1 MEHNGFARSAA
12 VAALLWAAGATAQA
26 HDSWLR
32 QLPPPG
38 AGLLALE
45 LGSGARYPKSEI
57 GLGADR
63 ITRSGCVDAGGREH
77 ALQARTQRP
86 EGLELR
92 ARVPEAA
99 ALACWLEL
107 KPVTTAL
114 SNELVQTYLAEIR
127 APQPVRDAWSRQMAS
142 GARWQETYRKFIR
155 IEAPTQGGADA
166 ADLSALRKPLGTG
179 LELVPIGGA
188 PLTRG
193 AVAEFQA
200 LSDGRPLAGL
210 AVEFVQRRSPL
221 GIWRETDGEGRIRI
235 ALPLQGEWLLRGTA
249 LEPPAAPDQPWT
261 SRFSTLTVD
270 VR

>member
-1 MEHNGFARSAA
+1 MERNGFARSAA

-63 ITRSGCVDAGGREH
+63 IARSGCVDAGGRER

-114 SNELVQTYLAEIR
+114 SNELAQAYLAEIR
-127 APQPVRDAWSRQMAS
+127 APQPVRDAWSRQLAS
-142 GARWQETYRKFIR
+142 GAGWQETYRKFIR

-166 ADLSALRKPLGTG
+166 ADLSGLRKPLRTG
-179 LELVPIGGA
+179 LELIPIGGA

-193 AVAEFQA
+193 AVVEFQA

-249 LEPPAAPDQPWT
+249 LEPPAAPGQPWT